1 MKPVFLTGA
10 VRTPIGRFGGS
21 LATLTAADLGTAAA
35 KESLR
40 RANIQPA
47 QVDDSI
53 WGCARQ
59 AGGGPNV
66 ARQIT
71 FRGGAPET
79 VPAFTVNQAC
89 GSGLR
94 AIILAAEKIMLGRA
108 NIVLAGGTESMSRVP
123 YFAEGARWGM
133 RMGHTELV
141 DGMYRDGFNDPLSG
155 LVMGETAEELARR
168 YEIARDE
175 QDEYA
180 LRSQL
185 RAAAAIVAE
194 KFTDEIVPLELTSA
208 APNSLSPWE
217 RAGVRGEARVA
228 TTPHPNP
235 LPKGEGKSNGV
246 LFATD
251 EHVRVK
257 TTIEDL
263 RKLPSVFAKDGTVTA
278 GNSSGITDGAPAVVV
293 MIEKA
298 AQESDTEPLARIVD
312 YEIVGVPPEIMGIG
326 PVPAT
331 RTVLK
336 RQKLSLADIDLIELN
351 EAFAAQVIA
360 CDRDL
365 QFDQERLNVNGGAIA
380 LGHPIGC
387 TGVRITTTLL
397 HEMKKRNAKR
407 GLATLCIS
415 GGMGIAMLLER
426 E

>member
-1 MKPVFLTGA
+1 MKPVFLAGA

-21 LATLTAADLGTAAA
+21 LKDWTAADLGVAVAQET
-35 KESLR
+35 LR
-40 RANIQPA
+40 RARVRPDQI
-47 QVDDSI
+47 DDSI

-71 FRGGAPET
+71 FRAGVPDR

-108 NIVLAGGTESMSRVP
+108 EIVLAGGTESMSRVP
-123 YFAEGARWGM
+123 YFAEGARWGA
-133 RMGHTELV
+133 RMSHVDLV
-141 DGMYRDGFNDPLSG
+141 DGMYRDGFNDPLSKM
-155 LVMGETAEELARR
+155 VMGETAEELAKR

-180 LRSQL
+180 LRSQQ
-185 RAAAAIVAE
+185 RAAAASAAGNFKAE
-194 KFTDEIVPLELTSA
+194 TVPLELKATKRGSG
-208 APNSLSPWE
+208 PT
-217 RAGVRGEARVA
+217 VR
-228 TTPHPNP
+228 
-235 LPKGEGKSNGV
+235 EGSNI
-246 LFATD
+246 FTAD
-251 EHVRVK
+251 EHVRAD
-257 TTIEDL
+257 TTIESL
-263 RKLPSVFAKDGTVTA
+263 RKLAPVFSKDGTVTA
-278 GNSSGITDGAPAVVV
+278 GNSSGITDGAAAVMV
-293 MIEKA
+293 MSEGALK
-298 AQESDTEPLARIVD
+298 ESGAEPLARIVD

-331 RTVLK
+331 RAILE
-336 RQKLSLADIDLIELN
+336 RQQLTLDEIDLVELN

-365 QFDQERLNVNGGAIA
+365 KFDHERLNVNGGSIA

-387 TGVRITTTLL
+387 TGVRITATLL
-397 HEMKKRNAKR
+397 HEMKRRGARR

-415 GGMGIAMLLER
+415 GGMGIAMLLEGV
-426 E
+426 